1 MKSFYPFFALFLC
14 SFATIAQNF
23 SVPRDEFAIILPN
36 IPIQIHRGG
45 STTLTLSI
53 LKARGFAKAKT
64 ILQLNS
70 VLPKGVSI
78 KISPET
84 GVFDRSA
91 ITITVSEEAQAL
103 QRCGFSAFPSG
114 CGASHSVH
122 HEVDEVCTEALGP
135 VLPSRYA
142 AECAPCIHA

>member
-1 MKSFYPFFALFLC
+1 MKLFYPFFALFLC

-36 IPIQIHRGG
+36 IPVQIHRGE

-53 LKARGFAKAKT
+53 LKAKGFAKAKT

-70 VLPKGVSI
+70 VLPKGISI

-84 GVFDRSA
+84 GVFDTSA
-91 ITITVSEEAQAL
+91 ITITASEEAQVGKATL
-103 QRCGFSAFPSG
+103 NI
-114 CGASHSVH
+114 
-122 HEVDEVCTEALGP
+122 T
-135 VLPSRYA
+135 
-142 AECAPCIHA
+142 AEMRHIKKGLITSFEIL